1 MDAEGQVIFFLR
13 RTYPSQYKPR
23 RFWNADFPPY
33 ISLFEYKGPSK
44 RKPLKKGLW
53 KISPGDYF
61 RNFTVFIHSTPF
73 RSRIC
78 GETWSN
84 LVLPTSLSITECS
97 RRKIKKCEQKKQT
110 TSRGWGRGWEPQLLS
125 TSFPHYFSS
134 IFLRAA
140 LHCPNAWNRLLT
152 KAVQSLF
159 MFLSIIRKREYYN
172 FPQVELKMFLERKA
186 RATHFLYFRFRLQSE
201 REAYYRNRKRE
212 EKDFEKD

>member
-53 KISPGDYF
+53 KISSGDYF
-61 RNFTVFIHSTPF
+61 RNLTVFIHSTPF

-78 GETWSN
+78 GGTWSN
-84 LVLPTSLSITECS
+84 FVLPTSLSITECS

-125 TSFPHYFSS
+125 TSFPHYFFLDLSSRRTPLSERVEQATDKSSS
-134 IFLRAA
+134 I
-140 LHCPNAWNRLLT
+140 
-152 KAVQSLF
+152 SLYVF
-159 MFLSIIRKREYYN
+159 KHHTETRIL
-172 FPQVELKMFLERKA
+172 
-186 RATHFLYFRFRLQSE
+186 
-201 REAYYRNRKRE
+201 
-212 EKDFEKD
+212 